1 MDKQNEVC
9 IYVYAHTYDGF
20 FFFFSYYGVKYW
32 FDGVEKKHFVCY
44 KILWRVFLAWRIGRL
59 TNDALL
65 QETFTDSTLCM
76 V

>member
-1 MDKQNEVC
+1 MCMHILTMD
-9 IYVYAHTYDGF
+9 